1 MANVNKPAGL
11 QPVMYLNG
19 APYNGAGRVYAIPA
33 TDSNAYAIGDPVV
46 PAGSADANGIP
57 TLTLATAGTSN
68 PVGGVII
75 SGAGAGSYGSTYG
88 VPQESPVVIPAS
100 KTRAYY
106 VLVAEDPNII
116 FEIQEVNS
124 GTFLA
129 AADVSLNTSLVSG
142 VNNGFVSGWLLDN
155 AAKASTAALQCRI
168 LQLAPRTAANDNAFG
183 QFAKWWV
190 LLNNHQYRAGVAGF

>member
-1 MANVNKPAGL
+1 MANPNKPSGL
-11 QPVMYLNG
+11 APVMYLNG
-19 APYNGAGRVYAIPA
+19 AKYNGAGRVYSIPS
-33 TDSNAYAIGDPVV
+33 TDSNAYAVGDPVV
-46 PAGSADANGIP
+46 PGGTADANGIP

-68 PVGGVII
+68 PVAGVII
-75 SGAGAGSYGSTYG
+75 SCAGALSYGSSYG

-106 VLVAEDPNII
+106 VLVEEDPNVIW
-116 FEIQEVNS
+116 EIQEVNS

-142 VNNGFVSGWLLDN
+142 TNNGYVSGWTLDN
-155 AAKASTAALQCRI
+155 AAKATTAALQCRI
-168 LQLAPRTAANDNAFG
+168 LQLAPRIDNAYG

-190 LLNNHQYRAGVAGF
+190 LLNNHAYRAGVAGF